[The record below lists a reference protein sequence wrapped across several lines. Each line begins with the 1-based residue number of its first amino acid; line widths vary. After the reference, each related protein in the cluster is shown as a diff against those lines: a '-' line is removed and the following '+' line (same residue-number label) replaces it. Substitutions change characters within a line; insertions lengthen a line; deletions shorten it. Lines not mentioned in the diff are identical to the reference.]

1 MHFYKIL
8 ILIIIYFL
16 LNNQLVFAERK
27 YHRVRCRD
35 VFCSDVSKS
44 NRKNLIK
51 LANERRGY
59 KEPREPWNLRLRY
72 LFSQNTKNN
81 RNLNNTSIYIIWKKI
96 GIGQSNLKYK
106 QITTNNALYD
116 MSNSSLDISYTF
128 GSNWTFTIGKGVVY
142 KGMGSISFFDNNKV
156 ETEQVK
162 GDSSFGIIGFE
173 IGLIELL
180 IGLRENQIKYTEFTS
195 TLDENIQPGIDY
207 NIKGKQWFFGGGISF

>member
-1 MHFYKIL
+1 MHFFKIL
-8 ILIIIYFL
+8 IFIIIYFL
-16 LNNQLVFAERK
+16 LNNQLVFSERK
-27 YHRVRCRD
+27 YNRVRCRD
-35 VFCSDVSKS
+35 IFCSDASKS

-59 KEPREPWNLRLRY
+59 KKPREPWNLRLRY

-106 QITTNNALYD
+106 QITTNNALYE

-142 KGMGSISFFDNNKV
+142 KGMGSIIFFDNNKV

-195 TLDENIQPGIDY
+195 TLNENIQPGIDY